1 MSNTPKVW
9 TAEEVLTAPDLNVV
23 AAQAAFALK
32 PNGNLAGLT
41 NVATARGNLG
51 LGNGSTRNIGTTTGT
66 VAAGDDSRMVGAMLR
81 ANNLTDVA
89 SISAA
94 RAALG
99 IDGPS
104 DVWAVGTAAGTVM
117 AGDDRRVVGVL
128 AFGAV
133 GDGTTDDTTAIQAA
147 LDAVPAGG
155 TVIIPGGYTFRFRST
170 LFIKSDT
177 TLAGGGILSV
187 LPVGDWVGGSP
198 YRGMSNVN
206 QAATDI
212 TDENITLRSIT
223 VDMTSLGVQ
232 NGTEHCVRIRKARNV
247 RIINCNM
254 IGGASSVALLGCH
267 NTLEDGNTYLDFTN
281 CGSDHWDGIGNTRVL
296 GCHIEATDAKQMV
309 NFNPEESTATV
320 TGLSAE
326 AFTMTGNTIIC
337 HAATGFR
344 GACQIEPLLAG
355 NTLKNVTITGNI
367 FKNSYLVLRGDVRG
381 AVVSANTFSDFTTE
395 NSVIFCTSRAGTD
408 FPEGL
413 VITGNTIRDALTASP
428 AEGVIVARSNSA
440 IVTGNIIIGTA
451 YTAPSITGV
460 ATNMQS
466 FLNFVEGSDVVGRVR
481 GGARLLNGAN
491 HYWGWTDTGGSFPR
505 MRLQD
510 DDNWVWLSTNASGND
525 RTVASLLARSDTAT
539 LRWSVPMRWQNYTY
553 AFHAA
558 GLTATGSTSGGALVL
573 AANINQ
579 VSTVASG
586 TGVRFPAQSFYGG
599 DMTVINDGAE
609 ALKVY
614 PTTGQNIDALDT
626 NIAYSLPAGS
636 VGVWT
641 YSHGTTWRTKSV
653 TP

>member
-1 MSNTPKVW
+1 MTSTPKVW
-9 TAEEVLTAPDLNVV
+9 TTGEVVTAADLNPV
-23 AAQAAFALK
+23 AAQAAYALK

-41 NVATARGNLG
+41 SVATARGNLG

-104 DVWAVGTAAGTVM
+104 DVWAVGTTDGTVM

-177 TLAGGGILSV
+177 TLDGDGILSV

-212 TDENITLRSIT
+212 TDENITLRNIT
-223 VDMTSLGVQ
+223 IDMSALGVQ
-232 NGTEHCVRIRKARNV
+232 DGTEHCVRIRKARNV
-247 RIINCNM
+247 RIEGCNM
-254 IGGASSVALLGCH
+254 IAGASSVALLGCD
-267 NTLEDGNTYLDFTN
+267 NTVEVANTYMDFDN
-281 CGSDHWDGIGNTRVL
+281 CGSDHWDSIGHSRVV
-296 GCHIEATDAKQMV
+296 GCHIESAFPKQMV
-309 NFNPEESTATV
+309 NFNPEESTALIPGRT
-320 TGLSAE
+320 AE
-326 AFTMTGNTIIC
+326 GFTMTACTIVC
-337 HAATGFR
+337 RDGTGFN

-355 NTLKNVTITGNI
+355 NTLKNVAITANI
-367 FKNSYLVLRGDVRG
+367 FKNSFLVMRGDIRG
-381 AVVSANTFSDFTTE
+381 AVVSGNTFSDFTTE
-395 NSVIFCTSRAGTD
+395 NAAIYVSVRGAEV
-408 FPEGL
+408 PEGV
-413 VITGNTIRDALTASP
+413 VIMGNVIRDPLTVSP
-428 AEGVIVARSNSA
+428 AEGVIVARSPSA
-440 IVTGNIIIGTA
+440 VVALNTITGTG
-451 YTAPSITGV
+451 YTVPAITGV
-460 ATNMQS
+460 GENLQQWG
-466 FLNFVEGSDVVGRVR
+466 NHVEGAILPGRLSGGGRVY
-481 GGARLLNGAN
+481 NGN
-491 HYWGWTDTGGSFPR
+491 DGFWGWTDTAGGVPR
-505 MRLQD
+505 MRLQA
-510 DDNWVWLSTNASGND
+510 DDNWVWISTNAAGAD
-525 RTVASLLARSDTAT
+525 RTVASIQARSTTAA
-539 LRWSVPMRWQNYTY
+539 LRWSVPTRAQNYFY

-558 GLTATGSTSGGALVL
+558 SLTATGSTSGGALAL
-573 AANINQ
+573 AANVNQ
-579 VSTVASG
+579 VATVASG
-586 TGVRFPAQSFYGG
+586 TGVRFPDQAFYGG
-599 DMTVINDGAE
+599 EMVVINDGAN

-614 PTTGQNIDALDT
+614 PTTGTNIDALGT
-626 NIAYSLPAGS
+626 NVAYDLPAGS